1 MGSSNAH
8 AVLNAALALH
18 AQDNGLAPVH
28 LIHLGARLQLVAE
41 FVKGQEPGSPR
52 LVQCL
57 GSGLSLGFA
66 VIEEVL
72 VPLAKIITYA
82 QLGVI
87 LTRPKTTAE
96 LANDTQTANRAT
108 IQTQATNALANNR
121 TYLAIATPTTA
132 QMRAQIDALTRQH
145 QGMIRLL
152 LGQLDG
158 TN

>member
-28 LIHLGARLQLVAE
+28 LVHLGARLQLVAE
-41 FVKGQEPGSPR
+41 FVKGQEPGSPC

-72 VPLAKIITYA
+72 VPLAKIITHA
-82 QLGVI
+82 QLGVVHKVYAVLALVEQQLLQLLTLGFFFAHKIASSI
-87 LTRPKTTAE
+87 LSIWDFISLPSLVTV
-96 LANDTQTANRAT
+96 NV
-108 IQTQATNALANNR
+108 
-121 TYLAIATPTTA
+121 
-132 QMRAQIDALTRQH
+132 H
-145 QGMIRLL
+145 FSV
-152 LGQLDG
+152 
-158 TN
+158 

>member
-28 LIHLGARLQLVAE
+28 LVYLGARLQLVAE

-72 VPLAKIITYA
+72 VPLAKSSH
-82 QLGVI
+82 
-87 LTRPKTTAE
+87 
-96 LANDTQTANRAT
+96 
-108 IQTQATNALANNR
+108 
-121 TYLAIATPTTA
+121 TPSSASSIKSTPFS
-132 QMRAQIDALTRQH
+132 
-145 QGMIRLL
+145 RLL
-152 LGQLDG
+152 
-158 TN
+158 NSSSCSC

>member
-1 MGSSNAH
+1 MGSCNAH

-28 LIHLGARLQLVAE
+28 LVHLGARLQLVAE

-82 QLGVI
+82 QFGVVHKVYAVLALVEQQLLQLLTLGFFFIHKIASSI
-87 LTRPKTTAE
+87 LSTWDFISLPSLVTV
-96 LANDTQTANRAT
+96 NV
-108 IQTQATNALANNR
+108 
-121 TYLAIATPTTA
+121 
-132 QMRAQIDALTRQH
+132 H
-145 QGMIRLL
+145 FSV
-152 LGQLDG
+152 
-158 TN
+158 

>member
-28 LIHLGARLQLVAE
+28 LVHLGAWLQLVAE

-82 QLGVI
+82 QLGVVHKVYAVLALVEQQLLQLLTLGFFFTHKIASSI
-87 LTRPKTTAE
+87 LSTWDFISLPSLVTV
-96 LANDTQTANRAT
+96 NV
-108 IQTQATNALANNR
+108 
-121 TYLAIATPTTA
+121 
-132 QMRAQIDALTRQH
+132 H
-145 QGMIRLL
+145 FSV
-152 LGQLDG
+152 
-158 TN
+158 

>member
-18 AQDNGLAPVH
+18 AQDNGLASVH
-28 LIHLGARLQLVAE
+28 LIYLGARLQLVAE
-41 FVKGQEPGSPR
+41 FVKGQEPGSPC

-82 QLGVI
+82 QLGVVH
-87 LTRPKTTAE
+87 KVYAV
-96 LANDTQTANRAT
+96 LALVEQ
-108 IQTQATNALANNR
+108 
-121 TYLAIATPTTA
+121 
-132 QMRAQIDALTRQH
+132 
-145 QGMIRLL
+145 
-152 LGQLDG
+152 
-158 TN
+158 